1 MRSKQ
6 TTPNPQDLPMDTLK
20 RAITLKQA
28 VIYGIGIILGA
39 GIYALIGEAAGVAG
53 NAVWLAFVVAAVI
66 AALTA
71 LSYAEL
77 SKLFPKSAAE
87 FIYVQETTKSKQL
100 AFFIG
105 FLTVLTGLI
114 SAAAVALGFA
124 GYFKV
129 FFDFLIPAVPILGA
143 IPVGVLVI
151 AIAILLVIILSL
163 INFKGIEESAKLNTI
178 FTLIEAG
185 GLVFIIIVGASFIG
199 NVDLLAVPN
208 GAALMSFD
216 FFAPLLGAAALIFF
230 AYLGFEDIA
239 NIAEET
245 KDPKKTVPL
254 ALLIS
259 LVVTTIIYVLVA
271 IVAVSVV
278 PAAELAAAG
287 AGHSISEGPLALV
300 ASTALASPIG
310 GLLFTFVALFA
321 TANTVLILLIVTSRM
336 LYGMSRENT
345 LPKSI
350 CKLHKKNKTP
360 MIAITISAIITIIF
374 ALSGSIGTVAALTN
388 LGVFLTFFAVNA
400 ALILYRFKNR
410 GEKQIP
416 GFRVPLNIGW
426 FPILPGFGAIFCL
439 IMFFTQYW
447 GPMDIFGAKV
457 PLIIVGS
464 IIFLLAFPIFWIFNN
479 SKKAFNKEF

>member
-1 MRSKQ
+1 MRHKKA
-6 TTPNPQDLPMDTLK
+6 TPDPQKLPMDTLK

-28 VIYGIGIILGA
+28 IIYGIGIILGA

-53 NAVWLAFVVAAVI
+53 NAVWLAFIVAAII
-66 AALTA
+66 AALSA

-129 FFDFLIPAVPILGA
+129 FFDFLIPVFPILGS
-143 IPVGVLVI
+143 IPLSVLVI
-151 AIAILLVIILSL
+151 SVAILIILILSL
-163 INFKGIEESAKLNTI
+163 INYKGIEESAKLNTI
-178 FTLIEAG
+178 FTIIEAG
-185 GLVFIIIVGASFIG
+185 GLVFIIIIGLSFIG
-199 NVDLLAVPN
+199 AVDLLAVPS
-208 GAALMSFD
+208 GATLFSMD

-230 AYLGFEDIA
+230 AYIGFEDIA

-245 KDPKKTVPL
+245 KNPKKTVPL

-259 LVVTTIIYVLVA
+259 LFVTTIIYVLVA

-278 PAAELAAAG
+278 PAQKLAEAG

-321 TANTVLILLIVTSRM
+321 TANTILILLIVTSRM
-336 LYGMSRENT
+336 FYGMSRENT
-345 LPKSI
+345 LPKSLS
-350 CKLHKKNKTP
+350 KLHKKNKTP
-360 MIAITISAIITIIF
+360 YIAIAVSAIIAIIF
-374 ALSGSIGTVAALTN
+374 CLNGSIGDIAALTN

-400 ALILYRFKNR
+400 SLVLYRFKNR
-410 GEKQIP
+410 KEKQIP
-416 GFRVPLNIGW
+416 GFCVPLNIGW
-426 FPILPGFGAIFCL
+426 FPIFPAIGAIFCL

-447 GPMDIFGAKV
+447 NPINVLGIEA

-464 IIFLLAFPIFWIFNN
+464 LIFLLAFPIFWIFNN
-479 SKKAFNKEF
+479 SKKAFNKDF